1 MALCFL
7 CVVNKMRRKRVLVS
21 LLSIVIT
28 IGLLFCCVS
37 ADNSDKKQ
45 NSNNRFNVVFVL
57 DSSGSMKWTDPN
69 GYRFEAISQFANLLA
84 TRGNYLGG
92 FVYSTKIEQEINPS
106 LVNSQHDKDSV
117 TDSLEAIKAS
127 GDTNIGMA
135 LLTAVNALNE
145 YGDPNLP
152 SVIVLLSDGNTDLP
166 TKDEL
171 NQSYED
177 KAEAIELAIKSDIPI
192 YTVCLNSNGTADTN
206 EMKQISDAT
215 GGVFREVSGAE
226 DLNDVFNTFYELIYG
241 TTTITIVDDEFPD
254 NGVIEKTFDIP
265 GIGVEEVNII
275 IHGNTESL
283 DVYTPDGNLVDA
295 YVTEL
300 HSFTMIKV
308 TDVVPGTWKIVAT
321 GIPKDQIKINMV
333 YNTNLSISLDVD
345 LDNGI
350 IDNSSPAHFS
360 SRLSAGT
367 VVATEASQYT
377 GYEAVLYIMNGYE
390 EVIKKVPMTVSDDGF
405 QADVDLDEG
414 SYYFKTSLSGNYI
427 TKDSEMIGPIDAR
440 FIDHTPE
447 VTPTPVPTNTA
458 PKPVKDTI
466 EYKVNIW
473 PFVGAKPINVDLSK
487 LATDNEDATLRYSI
501 ESSSFMEGNDYTVSG
516 NDLSLFNYSLR
527 KGIFIVKATDSGGL
541 SCEITINV
549 VTNNIPLKIIIVLG
563 ILLILLIAALIAL
576 IVYWSIS
583 KFVGSC
589 FVRYFDDAT
598 GEYSDEVMRKRN
610 KGKIKLVAFN
620 LSSANKIFDARK
632 CYFQATGKSHVYFV
646 TNKKVFANGIMT
658 NKVEI
663 RGDGFEIDIKP
674 TQDSSNGIK
683 VRFESM
689 LNGMMPY

>member
-1 MALCFL
+1 
-7 CVVNKMRRKRVLVS
+7 MRRKRALVS

-45 NSNNRFNVVFVL
+45 NNNNRFNVVFVL

-106 LVNSQHDKDSV
+106 LVNSQQDKNSV

-192 YTVCLNSNGTADTN
+192 YTICLNSNGTADTN

-275 IHGNTESL
+275 IHGNTDSL

-345 LDNGI
+345 NDNGI

-360 SRLSAGT
+360 SRLSSGT
-367 VVATEASQYT
+367 TVATEASQYT
-377 GYEAVLYIMNGYE
+377 GYEAELKIMNGYE
-390 EVIKKVPMTVSDDGF
+390 EVIKRVPMTVSGDCF
-405 QADVDLDEG
+405 QADVDLDDG
-414 SYYFKTSLSGNYI
+414 VYYFEASLSGNYI
-427 TKDSEMIGPIDAR
+427 TKESEKTGPYNVMTVVPAA
-440 FIDHTPE
+440 
-447 VTPTPVPTNTA
+447 TPVPPNTA
-458 PKPVKDTI
+458 PKPVQDQI
-466 EYKVNIW
+466 EHKVDNW
-473 PFVGAKPINVDLSK
+473 PYVGAKPLNVDLSK
-487 LATDNEDATLRYSI
+487 LATDNEDSVLRYSI
-501 ESSSFMEGNDYTVSG
+501 ESSSFMEGSDYTVSG
-516 NDLSLFNYSLR
+516 NELSLFNCSLK
-527 KGIFIVKATDSGGL
+527 KGLFIVKATDSGGL

-549 VTNNIPLKIIIVLG
+549 LRNDIGEKTIIILG
-563 ILLILLIAALIAL
+563 IILLLLIIAL
-576 IVYWSIS
+576 STIIYIFLNK
-583 KFVGSC
+583 KFMGNC
-589 FVRYFDDAT
+589 FIRYFDDAT
-598 GEYSDEVMRKRN
+598 GDYRDEIMVHKNRGRLY
-610 KGKIKLVAFN
+610 LVPFN
-620 LSSANKIFDARK
+620 SPEANRIFDSKK
-632 CYFQATGKSHVYFV
+632 CFFQATGKYDIKFI
-646 TNKKVFANGIMT
+646 TNKKVFAQGEMKNTIEVSG
-658 NKVEI
+658 N
-663 RGDGFEIDIKP
+663 GFEIDVRP
-674 TQDSSNGIK
+674 SQNSTNGIK
-683 VRFESM
+683 IRFESM
-689 LNGMMPY
+689 LKPEIK